1 MSKYKIALF
10 DCDGTIANTDTLIVE
25 TFKELYKK
33 YRPSFNYKIEDI
45 YYFSG
50 PPIKLTLEHEFPFIP
65 IQDILDEYH
74 ALSKSKYDD
83 LIESYPDV
91 KNVLLNLKEKG
102 VKLGVITNKLHATT
116 EYCLKCLGLEN
127 IVDVIIASDDVKV
140 GKPNQEAMK
149 KALNFFSFFDK
160 SKVIYVGDNKIDDDF
175 AFNSHVDSLIMT
187 WGPRKQVFTSH
198 FPTYLAINFKEV
210 EGIILYGK
218 Q

>member
-10 DCDGTIANTDTLIVE
+10 DCDGTIANTDNLIVE

-50 PPIKLTLEHEFPFIP
+50 PPIKLTLEHEFPSIP
-65 IQDILDEYH
+65 IKDILDEYH

-83 LIESYPDV
+83 LIEGYPNV

-102 VKLGVITNKLHATT
+102 VKLGIVTNKLHATT
-116 EYCLKCLGLEN
+116 EYCLRCLGLEN
-127 IVDVIIASDDVKV
+127 IFDVIIASDDVKS
-140 GKPNQEAMK
+140 GKPNKEAME
-149 KALNFFSFFDK
+149 KALNFFSFFDR

-175 AFNSHVDSLIMT
+175 AFNSNVDSLIMT
-187 WGPRKQVFTSH
+187 WGPRKQEFTSH
-198 FPTYLAINFKEV
+198 FPTYLASNFKEV
-210 EGIILYGK
+210 EDIILYGK